1 MVKKWQKKLILIV
14 TFSLIFILPYIGSVV
29 KWKGLSPGYGDFPAQ
44 KVEAD
49 PGFNLLYFTLASF
62 SYSGWEERN
71 SGLSSPD

>member
-1 MVKKWQKKLILIV
+1 M
-14 TFSLIFILPYIGSVV
+14 V